1 MIDSLSYIY
10 LAMYAL
16 DLYDGLHGMIIALF
30 VGSIISWFVSW
41 LIPLIGMACAERES
55 ELPNWKF
62 WKPWIKWLSVL
73 LFIMSFVM
81 AIMPSKNTVKVF
93 MGVKAVQAVATYVD
107 DTDIPERTK
116 ATVTKLWDKVDGYIT
131 SIDVES
137 KADSTGTV
145 IKSGVQSV
153 ADSTA
158 KDIAK
163 EVVNTVKN

>member
-1 MIDSLSYIY
+1 
-10 LAMYAL
+10 MYAL
-16 DLYDGLHGMIIALF
+16 DLYDGLSNILTAVMVISCIGFALS
-30 VGSIISWFVSW
+30 V
-41 LIPLIGMACAERES
+41 LIPLCGLYEQNHWFPAFKTYIIWFGVITFLSSFMMAV
-55 ELPNWKF
+55 W
-62 WKPWIKWLSVL
+62 
-73 LFIMSFVM
+73 
-81 AIMPSKNTVKVF
+81 PSKNTVKVF

>member
-16 DLYDGLHGMIIALF
+16 DLYDGLSNILTAVMII
-30 VGSIISWFVSW
+30 SIIGF
-41 LIPLIGMACAERES
+41 A
-55 ELPNWKF
+55 
-62 WKPWIKWLSVL
+62 LSVL
-73 LFIMSFVM
+73 IPTMALTDNLMWFPKFKKYIIVFVILTCLSSFM
-81 AIMPSKNTVKVF
+81 TAIWPSKNTVKVF

-107 DTDIPERTK
+107 GTDIPERTK

-131 SIDVES
+131 SIDVEG
-137 KADSTGTV
+137 KADSTSAV
-145 IKSGVQSV
+145 IKEGVQSV

-163 EVVNTVKN
+163 EVVKTVKN